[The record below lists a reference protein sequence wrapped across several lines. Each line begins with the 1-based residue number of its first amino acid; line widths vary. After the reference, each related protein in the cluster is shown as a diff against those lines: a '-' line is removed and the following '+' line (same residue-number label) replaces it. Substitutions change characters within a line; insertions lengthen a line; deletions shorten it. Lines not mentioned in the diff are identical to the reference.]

1 MKRDVPREQLEE
13 LISRYD
19 RLIRKKAASCM
30 SKAARYDAALA
41 FDDLY
46 QAGVIGLVEAY
57 RTFDDS
63 LGVPLQA
70 HLALRIT
77 YAVYIEY
84 TRSSQ
89 MSPHFRAVRRMLEND
104 RDMLERIYGRPV
116 NDEELAEFLELP
128 VAEVEK
134 VLAKAHAASPEIVP
148 FCDIP
153 EGVEELYLSDGG
165 DSVEHATNRS
175 EVQAHLMNAMEC
187 LVPRERFILSSLYF
201 EAMTLEAVGRVLGV
215 SKQRV
220 MVLRDTALVKMRTK
234 LPDDI
239 RDVLGE

>member
-1 MKRDVPREQLEE
+1 MKWDVSPKRLEE
-13 LISRYD
+13 LVSKYD
-19 RLIRKKAASCM
+19 RLIRKKVASCM
-30 SKAARYDAALA
+30 GKAAWYDAALTL
-41 FDDLY
+41 DDLY

-89 MSPHFRAVRRMLEND
+89 VSPHFRAVRRMLQND
-104 RDMLERIYGRPV
+104 REMLERIYGRPV

-128 VAEVEK
+128 VAEVSK
-134 VLAKAHAASPEIVP
+134 ILAKAHAASPEIIP
-148 FCDIP
+148 FCDLP
-153 EGVEELYLSDGG
+153 EGIEEQFMCDGG
-165 DSVEHATNRS
+165 EMVESAACRS
-175 EVQAHLMNAMEC
+175 EVLAHIMEAMSC
-187 LVPRERFILSSLYF
+187 LLPRERLIITGLYF
-201 EAMTLEAVGRVLGV
+201 EAMTLEAVGRTMGV

-220 MVLRDTALVKMRTK
+220 QVLRDMALAKLRGK
-234 LPDDI
+234 LPGDLWEA
-239 RDVLGE
+239 LGE